1 MNRNVVVTVV
11 AVAVLLVVAA
21 GAVYAF
27 SVSEEHR
34 HTAHEYDVTD
44 IEYDGANEMVW
55 SVAHNPGEEGNQ
67 LVGYD
72 ITSGSVSVTQQF
84 NGGNA
89 LAVDDGTVYVVA
101 GSSLEA
107 YDIDTGEVEQVT
119 LLSEPAG
126 DLEYDAERDW
136 LWLAGGFGTVWAVDP
151 STGETVFEHTEHTDD
166 EGIADLSI
174 QGDHVASVLTW
185 EPEVVVYDI
194 AANESVDA
202 PHADALVENEDD
214 NIASVELTD
223 DGGLIM
229 GGDTDQIA
237 LVDVETGEER
247 LSYRGPGH
255 AWGVVQLEYHEE
267 RDVIAST
274 DLDGGVAFYDV
285 DAREA
290 LGSHD
295 TGGEA
300 VPAADVDVTND
311 RLWVGLEGEG
321 GGPVLGLSMTFD
333 EATPTPTPTP
343 TPTDTPTPT
352 PTDPTPTPTPTP
364 DSGGDG
370 SPGIGI
376 LGTVLALMVVGYL
389 MARRR

>member
-1 MNRNVVVTVV
+1 MNRNVVVTAVV
-11 AVAVLLVVAA
+11 VVVLLLVAA

-27 SVSEEHR
+27 TVSEEHR
-34 HTAHEYDVTD
+34 HTEHEYDVTD
-44 IEYDGANEMVW
+44 LEYDAENDMVW
-55 SVAHNPGEEGNQ
+55 SIAHNPGEEGNH

-72 ITSGSVSVTQQF
+72 IASGSVSVTQQF

-89 LAVDDGTVYVVA
+89 LAVGSGTVYVVA

-126 DLEYDAERDW
+126 SMEYDAERGW

-151 STGETVFEHTEHTDD
+151 STGDTVFEHTEHTDD

-174 QGDHVASVLTW
+174 QGDYVASVLTW

-194 AANESVDA
+194 AADEPVDA
-202 PHADALVENEDD
+202 PHADALVEEEGD

-223 DGGLIM
+223 DGGLLL

-237 LVDVETGEER
+237 LVEVETGEVR
-247 LSYRGPGH
+247 LSYSGPGH
-255 AWGVVQLEYHEE
+255 AWGIAQLEYHEE
-267 RDVIAST
+267 RAVIAST

-285 DAREA
+285 EAREA

-300 VPAADVDVTND
+300 VPAADLAETND
-311 RLWVGLEGEG
+311 RLWVGLEAEG

-333 EATPTPTPTP
+333 EATPTPTSTP
-343 TPTDTPTPT
+343 TPTDSPS
-352 PTDPTPTPTPTP
+352 PTDPTPTPTPET
-364 DSGGDG
+364 GGDG

-376 LGTVLALMVVGYL
+376 LGTVLALVIVGYV
-389 MARRR
+389 MARRH